1 MSTPTHASRPSRV
14 TARWYQLALTVLG
27 LALVAVTALAV
38 YLAAPHTNSTEP
50 PTQLPT
56 SNSESVPE
64 HPCVKL
70 HDPC

>member
-1 MSTPTHASRPSRV
+1 MSTATHASRPSQV

-38 YLAAPHTNSTEP
+38 YLGVPHTNFTP
-50 PTQLPT
+50 LPT
-56 SNSESVPE
+56 SNSEPVPE